1 MPRTK
6 SKRTPAKIIE
16 AELIKLGDKIQDEA
30 RAVVRVSKD
39 TYDKDGGQLNEGGS
53 LRDSILPYPK
63 GRKLTMT
70 QLYYGRYQKP
80 KELGDIAW
88 NPPKEKDSPQWDNP
102 MLDAIKRNLPD
113 SINIIAK
120 DLLKNIVSK

>member
-1 MPRTK
+1 MKKERK
-6 SKRTPAKIIE
+6 KNPAKIIE
-16 AELIKLGDKIQDEA
+16 AELTKLGDKIQDEA

-70 QLYYGRYQKP
+70 QLYYGKWQKP
-80 KELGDIAW
+80 KELGDIPW

-102 MLDAIKRNLPD
+102 MMDSIKRNLPD
-113 SINIIAK
+113 SISIIAK